1 MGVSDILEVL
11 ISSLHLSAWHHHVRI
26 AGVSTKSLPW
36 DGPPAAKHVN
46 HEVAVSKVVH
56 VGGVDGSSYQSLGW
70 HVGGCTG
77 ARGHLRHTGGTQ
89 VEYFGDAEIRDLGAH
104 VRRKQDIVG
113 SEVAVDDRIGGTTM
127 EVTQAHTN
135 ITKNRVAALIGEFAM
150 AVDTRSEGGVQPLHE
165 QHWDRRAL
173 VEVNPQ
179 ELDDVR
185 VTQPAQHLTLAFE
198 SPQHG
203 LTLTRGCIVIQV
215 FMNGLPNA

>member
-1 MGVSDILEVL
+1 MGVSIIIEVL

-77 ARGHLRHTGGTQ
+77 ARGKLRHAGGTQ
-89 VEYFGDAEIRDLGAH
+89 VEYFGDAKIGNFGTH
-104 VRRKQDIVG
+104 VRRKQDIVC
-113 SEVAVDDRIGGTTM
+113 SEVAVDDRIGGVPV

-135 ITKNRVAALIGEFAM
+135 ITKNRVAALIGELAI
-150 AVDTRSEGGVQPLHE
+150 AVDTCSEGGVQPLHE
-165 QHWDRRAL
+165 QHWERRTL
-173 VEVNPQ
+173 VEVDPQ

-185 VTQPAQHLTLAFE
+185 VMQPAQHLTLTFE
-198 SPQHG
+198 SLQHG
-203 LTLTRGCIVIQV
+203 LTLTRRCTDVQV
-215 FMNGLPNA
+215 VVNGLPYT